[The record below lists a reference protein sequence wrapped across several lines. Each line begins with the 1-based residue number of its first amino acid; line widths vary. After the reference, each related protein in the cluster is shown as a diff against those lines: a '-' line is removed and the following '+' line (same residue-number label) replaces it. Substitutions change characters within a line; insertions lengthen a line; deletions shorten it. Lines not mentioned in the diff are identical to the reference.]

1 MENYSFYEED
11 VRRKT
16 EADTMVEP
24 NKILLAFD
32 FDHTIVDGNSDTWIT
47 GCLPDPLPVTLK
59 QDYIKG
65 QWTNYMR
72 KVLAYLN
79 DSGVTVGK
87 LKARLK
93 EMQLVEGMAELLC
106 WLASEHDRF
115 DVILVSDSN
124 SLFIDWI
131 LQRVDLQHVFGH
143 IFTNPAT
150 VDACGHVLLKPHH
163 SHSCSRCPVNLCK
176 GQVLRE
182 YVASQPCC
190 FSSIVYVGD
199 GANDL
204 CPVLSLSCKD
214 AVLPR
219 KGYSLMRWIKE
230 LLSED
235 STNVLPHIVPW
246 DTGFEI
252 LQFLQRI
259 TGTT

>member
-1 MENYSFYEED
+1 
-11 VRRKT
+11 
-16 EADTMVEP
+16 MVEP
-24 NKILLAFD
+24 HKILLAFD

-47 GCLPDPLPVTLK
+47 GCLPDPLPATLK
-59 QDYIKG
+59 QNYIKG

-72 KVLAYLN
+72 KVLAYLD

-106 WLASEHDRF
+106 WLAKEHNRF
-115 DVILVSDSN
+115 DVVLVSDSN

-131 LQRVDLQHVFGH
+131 LQRAGLQHVFGH

-150 VDACGHVLLKPHH
+150 IDACGHVLLKPYH

-182 YVASQPCC
+182 
-190 FSSIVYVGD
+190 
-199 GANDL
+199 
-204 CPVLSLSCKD
+204 
-214 AVLPR
+214 

-230 LLSED
+230 MVSEG
-235 STNVLPHIVPW
+235 STNVSPHIVPW
-246 DTGFEI
+246 ETGFEV